1 MMMSFFITMYI
12 KMHKN
17 RLIKYK
23 IFSKALMTLCILSV
37 TNNIVNA
44 DTNILKDTVYEKVG
58 IQENVDPYLLYSIS
72 LVESAKAKKSKET
85 TLVAPHKYAIRTPR
99 GAIYPKT
106 YFEAVEVLD
115 RELKTYSPKSI
126 DIGLMQ
132 INGQHFSRVASPA
145 ELLKPDVNVKVACD
159 ILKTA
164 MDSYPG
170 NKTIGIGR
178 YHSFTDWRARAYGS
192 RVIAVY
198 KNLKGQ

>member
-1 MMMSFFITMYI
+1 
-12 KMHKN
+12 
-17 RLIKYK
+17 
-23 IFSKALMTLCILSV
+23 MTVCSLSV
-37 TNNIVNA
+37 SSITFAN
-44 DTNILKDTVYEKVG
+44 TNILENTVYEKIG

-72 LVESAKAKKSKET
+72 LVESAKAKKSKDET
-85 TLVAPHKYAIRTPR
+85 FVAPHKFAIRTPR

-115 RELKTYSPKSI
+115 RELKLYSPKSI

-132 INGQHFSRVASPA
+132 INGQHFSKVSTPA

-164 MDSYPG
+164 MDSYPA

-178 YHSFTDWRARAYGS
+178 YHSFTDWRAKAYGS

-198 KNLKGQ
+198 NNLKGQ